1 MAKGMNRD
9 DGREAKWRGII
20 RRHAGAGVTIRQFC
34 RDNDLAESAFYFW
47 RRELQRRDA
56 SREQRACSQ
65 GPQRM
70 LRQASAPAFVPV
82 SVAEDQAPA
91 LAGIEIVLPG
101 GARIR
106 VADGVQRQALAD
118 VVAVLREACAC

>member
-1 MAKGMNRD
+1 
-9 DGREAKWRGII
+9 
-20 RRHAGAGVTIRQFC
+20 
-34 RDNDLAESAFYFW
+34 
-47 RRELQRRDA
+47 
-56 SREQRACSQ
+56 
-65 GPQRM
+65 M